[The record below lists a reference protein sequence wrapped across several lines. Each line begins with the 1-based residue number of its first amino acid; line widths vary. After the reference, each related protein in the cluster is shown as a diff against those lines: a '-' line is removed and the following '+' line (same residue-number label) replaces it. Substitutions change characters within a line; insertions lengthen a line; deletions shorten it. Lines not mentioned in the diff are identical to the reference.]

1 VTQLITALPAAVRAH
16 LPLVVFAGE
25 APLKSGWYNQELDQ
39 APIITA
45 TGAAYHRLH
54 MPERM
59 PVAMRDAFLQARRE
73 RRPVVIG
80 IRSICRTGRGTDR
93 RSAQALARAVAATSP
108 MPPHPDDVRQ
118 AAQAGRRRRARR
130 RARRPGRGRSRSGA
144 ACRALAARTGGLLA
158 TTLPARGLFPRRSF
172 LHRHLGS
179 YTPEVGIEY
188 LKEADL
194 VIAVGCS
201 LATTRAAAASSGR
214 RRRMLQID
222 IDPVAVSQGQEVAK
236 HHLRADARLGVEA
249 LTAALAARGQSGK
262 WRSDAMAARIRDSK
276 PDSQVFEIE
285 PGLLDPRDVVAAL
298 EKALPREWE
307 MVNSGGH
314 CSWFFAQMPSRPQE
328 KFLTIREFGAIGN
341 GISFAMGVA
350 AARPDR
356 TVVLFDGDGSLM
368 MHVQE
373 LETIRRHGLNLLVVV
388 MNDGA
393 YGSEVHKLRSE
404 GLPEVGSVFGY
415 CDFAASRADSGLRE
429 GRSRAWTTCRRR
441 VRSSPR
447 AAAPRSG
454 TSTSRTRSCL
464 RPSAAPI
471 RTRPDRKRYSTRQI
485 ACAAMPSPRPANP
498 SFSVVVAFTFTALAR
513 HGEVGGDVRHHASDV
528 RRHARRLG
536 DDGGVDVHHAKAG
549 SPQEL
554 GARGEAARGC
564 RCPCSARPN
573 PGSACRCRPAPRRP
587 ATRRRSRAGS
597 TSASEWPSRPL
608 SWAISTPP
616 ITSLR
621 PATSWWTSKPW
632 PILTSAPGRS
642 AEDHFRD
649 GDVLGE
655 RDLDVRVLRLSTR
668 PRRVVA
674 DRFHR
679 PRFIGGR
686 GFLLQARRQR
696 SRWNIWGVCARHS
709 ARRGMVAATRRFSS
723 ADFTYP

>member
-1 VTQLITALPAAVRAH
+1 LTRVYDVLAKAFIQEDVRTCFALLGDANMNWAARLAEQGCRMIYVRHEHCALASAMAYARKSGSVGVATVTCGPGVTQLITALPAAVRAH

-25 APLKSGWYNQELDQ
+25 APLKSGWYNQEIDQ
-39 APIITA
+39 APLITA

-59 PVAMRDAFLQARRE
+59 PVAVRDAFLQARRE

-80 IRSICRTGRGTDR
+80 IPFDLQARPWDGKTDLPKPSR
-93 RSAQALARAVAATSP
+93 ELLPRPSP
-108 MPPHPDDVRQ
+108 IPPHPDDVAG
-118 AAQAGRRRRARR
+118 AAKLLAGAERVVVLAGLG
-130 RARRPGRGRSRSGA
+130 AVEAGAGA
-144 ACRALAARTGGLLA
+144 ACRALAARTGGLLS
-158 TTLPARGLFPRRSF
+158 TTLPARGLFHDDPFCIGISGSF
-172 LHRHLGS
+172 
-179 YTPEVGIEY
+179 TPEVGLEY

-194 VIAVGCS
+194 VVAVGCS
-201 LATTRAAAASSGR
+201 LAYHAGGGGQLWPKAK
-214 RRRMLQID
+214 MLQID

-415 CDFAASRADSGLRE
+415 CDFAGIARGFGLAGRTFKSLDDLPKALSEFAASG
-429 GRSRAWTTCRRR
+429 
-441 VRSSPR
+441 R
-447 AAAPRSG
+447 AAVWDFHVSDKVLSP
-454 TSTSRTRSCL
+454 T
-464 RPSAAPI
+464 I
-471 RTRPDRKRYSTRQI
+471 RRAHPH
-485 ACAAMPSPRPANP
+485 P
-498 SFSVVVAFTFTALAR
+498 
-513 HGEVGGDVRHHASDV
+513 
-528 RRHARRLG
+528 
-536 DDGGVDVHHAKAG
+536 AKAKSG
-549 SPQEL
+549 
-554 GARGEAARGC
+554 
-564 RCPCSARPN
+564 
-573 PGSACRCRPAPRRP
+573 
-587 ATRRRSRAGS
+587 
-597 TSASEWPSRPL
+597 
-608 SWAISTPP
+608 
-616 ITSLR
+616 
-621 PATSWWTSKPW
+621 
-632 PILTSAPGRS
+632 
-642 AEDHFRD
+642 
-649 GDVLGE
+649 
-655 RDLDVRVLRLSTR
+655 
-668 PRRVVA
+668 
-674 DRFHR
+674 
-679 PRFIGGR
+679 
-686 GFLLQARRQR
+686 
-696 SRWNIWGVCARHS
+696 
-709 ARRGMVAATRRFSS
+709 
-723 ADFTYP
+723 